1 MQKEMLPEPKT
12 GTANG
17 TSTNS
22 DAKTESSVPV
32 ERNDLPQPAELTQPD
47 EMMIFKLEPHESML
61 LDANNV
67 PILSAHQVQ
76 VCPNTTTVAWL
87 ANFLACRINC
97 VLALQEIG
105 LANAT
110 AHKRV
115 EICPENVSIFL
126 ATNNSSIPLEAF
138 RQETLQ

>member
-47 EMMIFKLEPHESML
+47 EMAMSL
-61 LDANNV
+61 L
-67 PILSAHQVQ
+67 LSFGHFY
-76 VCPNTTTVAWL
+76 CDT
-87 ANFLACRINC
+87 FYR
-97 VLALQEIG
+97 
-105 LANAT
+105 
-110 AHKRV
+110 
-115 EICPENVSIFL
+115 
-126 ATNNSSIPLEAF
+126 
-138 RQETLQ
+138 